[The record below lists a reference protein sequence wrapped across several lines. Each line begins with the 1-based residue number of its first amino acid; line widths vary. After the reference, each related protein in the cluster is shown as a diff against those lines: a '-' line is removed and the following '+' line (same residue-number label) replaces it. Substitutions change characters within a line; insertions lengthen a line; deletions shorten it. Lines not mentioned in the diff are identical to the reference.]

1 MTRLET
7 ISGLGMF
14 VGLTLLLSLA
24 RWFGRQP
31 VVERLR
37 PYSPGG
43 FSTSGRQSLLSVESF
58 RDVVAPLSRGVGAQ
72 VSKLFGVSEDLETK
86 LRRIHSPMDV
96 SQFRTRQLGFS
107 LLGLL
112 VGALVPVALQL
123 PASVTVLFA
132 LGAPLLTLLVV
143 EQQIVAASEA
153 RQDRLF
159 RELPVIAEQLGMLL
173 AAGYSLGAALH
184 RIATRGS
191 GVVAEDLH
199 LVIGRMRHGLSETQA
214 LHEWAELADV
224 AALDR
229 LVAVLSLNREAGDLG
244 TLISDEARSIRREAH
259 RELLEAIERKD
270 QQVWIPVA
278 VAALIPGTIL
288 IAIPFIQAMRT
299 FSNA

>member
-7 ISGLGMF
+7 ISGLGLF
-14 VGLTLLLSLA
+14 VGLTLLLSLV

-37 PYSPGG
+37 PYSPAG
-43 FSTSGRQSLLSVESF
+43 FSAGGRQSLLSVESF
-58 RDVVAPLSRGVGAQ
+58 RDVVAPLSQGVGTQ
-72 VSKLFGVSEDLETK
+72 LSRLFGVSEDLGTK

-96 SQFRTRQLGFS
+96 GQFRTRQVGFA

-112 VGALVPVALQL
+112 IGVLVPVALQL
-123 PASVTVLFA
+123 PASVAVLFA
-132 LGAPLLTLLVV
+132 LGAPLLTFLVV
-143 EQQIVAASEA
+143 EQQIVTASEA

-173 AAGYSLGAALH
+173 AAGYSLGAAIH

-191 GVVAEDLH
+191 GVVAEDLQV
-199 LVIGRMRHGLSETQA
+199 VIARMRQGLSETQA
-214 LHEWAELADV
+214 LREWAELADV

-229 LVAVLSLNREAGDLG
+229 LVAVLALNREAGDLG
-244 TLISDEARSIRREAH
+244 ALISDEARSIRREAH
-259 RELLEAIERKD
+259 RELIEAIERKD